1 MKSITL
7 LAPTLCFLLFS
18 CNSSEQGGSNKT
30 GISKEQEAHNKAMVK
45 EFDAENKTITLYT
58 TSSDLAKKIEASI
71 IDGFSDALQA
81 REDEISVFIN
91 PEKQFQTHVGIGGA
105 VTDASAEVFAKLS
118 QENQKELLKAYFDK
132 EKGLGYNI
140 VRTSIHS
147 CDFSSGSFT
156 YVQEGDETLES
167 FDISHD
173 KEFRIPMI
181 KQAMELIGD
190 ELMFYASP
198 WSPPTYM
205 KTNGNMLQGG
215 KLKPEYRALWAK
227 YYTKFIEAYE
237 KEAIP
242 VWGIT
247 IQNEPMATQRWE
259 SCIYT
264 AEEERDFLRDYLGPI
279 MEAAGYGDKKIVVWD
294 HNRDLMSDRA
304 NVIFDDHEAAK
315 YAWGI
320 GNHWYENWTGGK
332 EKHENLAKIKEAYP
346 DKEILFTEGCNESFD
361 SAKYYYWPNAERYI
375 RNMIN
380 DFNAGSTG
388 WTDWNIL
395 LDQNGG
401 PNHVGNFCFA
411 PVHGDIEKDELVFTP
426 TFYAIGHFSKFVNP
440 GAKRLSTTTSRSP
453 ILSVSYQNPDGSLA
467 GIVYN
472 ISDEPINYRLYIN
485 RKAIE
490 LNIEGKSL
498 QTVVVK

>member
-1 MKSITL
+1 MKN
-7 LAPTLCFLLFS
+7 LALLFS
-18 CNSSEQGGSNKT
+18 VFYFISCSNNQNNTPSENGTNETAKNDNIEMNNEFEANNKSV
-30 GISKEQEAHNKAMVK
+30 I
-45 EFDAENKTITLYT
+45 LYT
-58 TSSDLAKKIEASI
+58 TLSDLSKKIEASSL
-71 IDGFSDALQA
+71 DGFSDAPQA

-91 PEKQFQTHVGIGGA
+91 PEKQFQTHLGVGGA
-105 VTDASAEVFAKLS
+105 ITDASAEVFAKLS
-118 QENQKELLKAYFDK
+118 EENQKALLKAYFDK
-132 EKGLGYNI
+132 EEGLGYNI
-140 VRTSIHS
+140 IRTSIHS

-167 FDISHD
+167 FDIAHD

-181 KQAMELIGD
+181 KQAMELIGN

-215 KLKPEYRALWAK
+215 KLKPEYRELWAK

-237 KEAIP
+237 NEGIP

-279 MEAAGYGDKKIVVWD
+279 MEQAGYGDKKIVVWD

-304 NVIFDDHEAAK
+304 NVIFDDPVAAK

-320 GNHWYENWTGGK
+320 GNHWYETWTGGK

-346 DKEILFTEGCNESFD
+346 NKEILFTEGCNESFD
-361 SAKYYYWPNAERYI
+361 SVKYYYWPNAERYI

-411 PVHGDIEKDELVFTP
+411 PVHGDLEKDELVFTP
-426 TFYAIGHFSKFVNP
+426 TFYALGHFSRFIKP
-440 GAKRLSTTTSRSP
+440 GAKRLSTSTSRSS
-453 ILSVSYQNPDGSLA
+453 IMSVCYQNPNGSIA
-467 GIVYN
+467 VVVYN
-472 ISDEPINYRLYIN
+472 QTRESIKYRLYIN
-485 RKAIE
+485 RQAIE
-490 LNIEGKSL
+490 IDIEGNSL
-498 QTVVVK
+498 QTVLVE